1 MRERLAASWWPCFG
15 MALGFDDCY
24 RAGGAD
30 EAGIRR
36 IKRAT
41 DRDMQRMSHQARE
54 LVPGHGYL
62 GIEEMVRMTEDG
74 CEWLTER

>member
-1 MRERLAASWWPCFG
+1 
-15 MALGFDDCY
+15 
-24 RAGGAD
+24 
-30 EAGIRR
+30 
-36 IKRAT
+36 
-41 DRDMQRMSHQARE
+41 MQRMSHQARE

>member
-1 MRERLAASWWPCFG
+1 MRERLAAPWWRCFG
-15 MALGFDDCY
+15 KALGFDDWY

-41 DRDMQRMSHQARE
+41 DRDMKRMSHA
-54 LVPGHGYL
+54 LA
-62 GIEEMVRMTEDG
+62 DG
-74 CEWLTER
+74 TLAHSISNWLWCAWGFK